1 TSQNCSNCGE
11 KVQKSLSTRTHV
23 CHHCGFVCDRDWNAA
38 INILQKALYIVGR
51 TKIYASGETSSWL
64 VGEILLANEDSLNEE
79 STSF

>member
-1 TSQNCSNCGE
+1 
-11 KVQKSLSTRTHV
+11 
-23 CHHCGFVCDRDWNAA
+23 RDWNAA